1 MGVYAAANQDCPML
15 VPPAARGQ
23 RQYVSDLDL
32 ETPPHPLAENS
43 AHYACLLHL
52 ITLEPQI
59 VCPLQKGIYVCL
71 VILIRSTPAR
81 FSQTEN
87 TCLR

>member
-1 MGVYAAANQDCPML
+1 ML

-81 FSQTEN
+81 FSRTEN
-87 TCLR
+87 TCLQ